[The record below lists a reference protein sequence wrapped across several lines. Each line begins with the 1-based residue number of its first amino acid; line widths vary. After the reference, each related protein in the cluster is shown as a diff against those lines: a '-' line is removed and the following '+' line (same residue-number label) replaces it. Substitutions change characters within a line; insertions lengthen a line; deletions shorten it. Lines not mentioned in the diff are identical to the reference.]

1 MYAIARKER
10 TMVGSKYNVPDI
22 NGQKAA
28 QVRASSSPD
37 IDALI
42 AQLDDDSRMARQR
55 ARETLVDIGHPA
67 VDPLINT
74 LLNPKSDE
82 RLRWETAKALSEIGD
97 PSAAPALVKVLE
109 DDWSFGVRWLAAE
122 GLISMADRGLPTLL
136 EALIVRPE
144 SAWLREGAH
153 HVLRI
158 LAAEGLHY
166 ELAPVVAA
174 LDDIEPVLELPLAA
188 RTALTRLSKS

>member
-1 MYAIARKER
+1 
-10 TMVGSKYNVPDI
+10 MVGSKYNVPDR

-28 QVRASSSPD
+28 EVRASISPD

-42 AQLDDDSRMARQR
+42 TQLDDDSRMTRQR
-55 ARETLVDIGHPA
+55 AREALADIGHPA
-67 VDPLINT
+67 VDPLTKT

-82 RLRWETAKALSEIGD
+82 RLRWESAKALSEIAD
-97 PSAAPALVKVLE
+97 PSAAPALIKVLE

-122 GLISMADRGLPTLL
+122 SLISMADRGLPALL
-136 EALIVRPE
+136 EALIERPE

-158 LAAEGLHY
+158 LAAEGLHN
-166 ELAPVVAA
+166 ELAPVLAA
-174 LDDIEPVLELPLAA
+174 LDDIEPVIELPLAA
-188 RTALTRLSKS
+188 RAALTRLSDT